1 MAQPPGVAAAQRVA
15 LRRCVLAVSVLD
27 GVDALPGDTGVTLAG
42 EPPLCVAWEELDQ
55 VVADLDPDGLPARE
69 RVRGWLRLRR
79 RLADLPDPAG
89 AARPVGLPAGHVLH
103 PGSSW
108 VRSRVLGGVLD
119 VGMGFLG
126 LLDDP
131 DEVVVVDDRLARAAG
146 LPVDAWW
153 PRCLAYVDQ
162 MGLTAAV
169 RHLEDP
175 AAPLRPIGDC
185 DVVTLL
191 AAPVFRSA
199 LCSSDPTGLRTAAVP
214 MRRRGWLDLGGIDPA
229 FAAAAAAATPAA
241 DRGFPRAI
249 LVTADEV
256 VMAPPGGQPAEIVLR
271 DPLATAQPWLRF

>member
-1 MAQPPGVAAAQRVA
+1 MAEPTGVVGQRVA

-27 GVDALPGDTGVTLAG
+27 GVDALPDDAGVTLAG
-42 EPPLCVAWEELDQ
+42 EPPLHIAWDELVAA
-55 VVADLDPDGLPARE
+55 VADLEPDGAAARAL
-69 RVRGWLRLRR
+69 VGTWLRHRR
-79 RLADLPDPAG
+79 HLADLPDPAG
-89 AARPVGLPAGHVLH
+89 AARPVGLPTGHQLH
-103 PGSSW
+103 PGPSW
-108 VRSRVLGGVLD
+108 VRSTVLGGALD
-119 VGMGFLG
+119 LGIGFLG

-175 AAPLRPIGDC
+175 TAPLRPIGDC

-191 AAPVFRSA
+191 AAPVFRAA
-199 LCSSDPTGLRTAAVP
+199 LCSSDSTGLRTAAVP

-229 FAAAAAAATPAA
+229 FASAAAAATPAA
-241 DRGFPRAI
+241 ERGFDRAV

-256 VMAPPGGQPAEIVLR
+256 VLAPAGGQPAEIVLR
-271 DPLATAQPWLRF
+271 DPLPTAQPWLRF